1 MPTSH
6 TGQINTIIELITT
19 INPKSILDIGIGNGK
34 YGFLSREY
42 LEIASGKNDS
52 AIHKIRMDG
61 IEAFPSYITDL
72 QRLIYDNIYIG
83 DASDLITKTETKYD
97 LILLMDVFEHFTKED
112 GEKLLSNCLA
122 RATYVLISCPKNVLE
137 QGAEYGNIYETHRF
151 EWKKKHFNLIK
162 DKVFVPNYYSLI
174 VLFGKDAKNVKVKW
188 SKKNLKIKL
197 ASRFPWLVDIYQ
209 LIK

>member
-6 TGQINTIIELITT
+6 SGQINTIIELITT
-19 INPKSILDIGIGNGK
+19 VNPTSILDIGIGNGK

-42 LEIASGKNDS
+42 LEISNYKSDS
-52 AIHKIRMDG
+52 DNQKIRIDG
-61 IEAFPSYITDL
+61 FEAFPSYITDL

-83 DASDLITKTETKYD
+83 DASDLITKTEIKYD

-122 RATYVLISCPKNVLE
+122 KASYVLISCPKNVLE

-151 EWKKKHFNLIK
+151 EWKKKHFATIK

-174 VLFGKDAKNVKVKW
+174 ILFGKGAKEVKTRW
-188 SKKNLKIKL
+188 SRKNFKIKL
-197 ASRFPWLVDIYQ
+197 ASRFPWLVDIYHR
-209 LIK
+209 IK